1 MEIEYANKAVS
12 RYFMDFG
19 LMGKKRGMDMAKA
32 VKRRF
37 DQLRAADTFLDFL
50 SLGLGKPHQLAANLK
65 GRYGISVTGNIRL
78 IVKPGVEQL
87 DSVSLGK
94 CKTVTIEGV
103 VDYHGTKIEWI
114 IP

>member
-1 MEIEYANKAVS
+1 
-12 RYFMDFG
+12 MDFG
-19 LMGKKRGMDMAKA
+19 LMGKKKGMDMAKA

-50 SLGLGKPHQLAANLK
+50 SLGLGKPHRLTANLK

-78 IVKPGVEQL
+78 IVRPEATNF
-87 DSVSLGK
+87 DSVSLGT
-94 CKTVTIEGV
+94 CKKIIIEGV
-103 VDYHGTKIEWI
+103 VDYHGTKTEWL

>member
-1 MEIEYANKAVS
+1 VEIEYANNAVS
-12 RYFMDFG
+12 KYFMDFG
-19 LMGKKRGMDMAKA
+19 LMGKKKGMDMAKA

-50 SLGLGKPHQLAANLK
+50 SLGLGKPHQLTANLN
-65 GRYGISVTGNIRL
+65 GRYGISVTGNVRL
-78 IVKPGVEQL
+78 IVRPVVERL
-87 DSVSLGK
+87 DSASLGT
-94 CKTVTIEGV
+94 CKTIIIEGV